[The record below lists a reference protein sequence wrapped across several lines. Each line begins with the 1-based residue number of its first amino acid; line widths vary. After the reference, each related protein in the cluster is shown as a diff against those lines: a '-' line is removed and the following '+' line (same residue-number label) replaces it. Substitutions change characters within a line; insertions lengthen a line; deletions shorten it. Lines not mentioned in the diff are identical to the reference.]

1 MAPNLLFKA
10 AFVRGELENFDK
22 RPYTKNDI
30 VRTDFIL
37 ENAFAYLLENHYK
50 FDAIS
55 AMNKKENDV
64 WDHMKETLDAF
75 RDSYASPVKNLCA
88 EIDIINED
96 TVGSILLGV
105 SNELFSE
112 GITWSRII
120 ALFVFVGEL
129 TIMCI
134 SKKLPKS
141 IVDVMFECFSRLVK
155 EKLESWIE
163 DHDGWVCISFSCNSF
178 QNIFGIKICS
188 FLIIS
193 V

>member
-10 AFVRGELENFDK
+10 AFVRGELDDFEK
-22 RPYTKNDI
+22 RHYTKNDI
-30 VRTDFIL
+30 IRTDFIL
-37 ENAFAYLLENHYK
+37 ENVFSYLLGDNYN

-55 AMNKKENDV
+55 AMNKKEKEIFNG
-64 WDHMKETLDAF
+64 MKETLNAF
-75 RDSYASPVKNLCA
+75 RDSYAGPVKSLCA
-88 EIDIINED
+88 EIDVITED

-120 ALFVFVGEL
+120 AFFVFVGEL

-134 SKKLPKS
+134 YKNLPKS
-141 IVDVMFECFSRLVK
+141 IVDVMYECFSRLVK

-163 DHDGWVCISFSCNSF
+163 DHDGWVCIHFYYKKWYLSRV
-178 QNIFGIKICS
+178 IYA
-188 FLIIS
+188 
-193 V
+193 